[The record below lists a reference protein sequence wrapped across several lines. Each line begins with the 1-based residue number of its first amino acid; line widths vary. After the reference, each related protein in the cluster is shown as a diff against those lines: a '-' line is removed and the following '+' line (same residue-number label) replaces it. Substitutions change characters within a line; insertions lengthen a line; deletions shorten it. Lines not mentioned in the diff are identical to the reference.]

1 MIRRQMTDIIKLS
14 NASNLRGRMKKAI
27 LLVVKSKK
35 EALLPFFLESEANI
49 GFLFFRYE
57 GFTSLHNKIHELEY
71 YELVNSQ
78 CAGSRFQSV
87 GGWNSS
93 GRSIISLFQVI

>member
-14 NASNLRGRMKKAI
+14 NASNLRGRM
-27 LLVVKSKK
+27 KK

-78 CAGSRFQSV
+78 YAGSRFQSV